1 MASFPMLLSMLK
13 QVLTQPSLAIGL
25 TEHFLVHDGQIAS
38 DSSLIAICTTPIQRL
53 IWFGWNKTLLVNPR

>member
-13 QVLTQPSLAIGL
+13 QVLTQPSLEIGL
-25 TEHFLVHDGQIAS
+25 TEHLLVHNGQRPS
-38 DSSLIAICTTPIQRL
+38 DSSLIGICTMPIHRL

>member
-25 TEHFLVHDGQIAS
+25 TEHVLVHNGQRAS
-38 DSSLIAICTTPIQRL
+38 DSSLIAICTTPIHRL
-53 IWFGWNKTLLVNPR
+53 IWFG